1 MADAV
6 RLEYADPTNP
16 ARVWTVREVRR
27 TRAPRGSAIA
37 ATVTLE
43 FTSNGEQRLIRDVPV
58 DWQKPEVLAGAF
70 EQAEPTRDR
79 FSFVHE
85 GTSYQCE
92 ARAADTAQAESE
104 PAKTAKRRSRAPSAT
119 WYVSAGGRPEVR
131 TVAAS
136 ADDLASMSNRN
147 QLKERI
153 LSAVGARR

>member
-1 MADAV
+1 MADVV
-6 RLEYADPTNP
+6 RLEYTDPTNP
-16 ARVWTVREVRR
+16 GRVWTVRELRR
-27 TRAPRGSAIA
+27 TRAPRGSPIS

-43 FTSNGEQRLIRDVPV
+43 FTSNGEQRLIREVPV

-70 EQAEPTRDR
+70 SQAEPTRDR

-85 GTSYQCE
+85 GTAYQCE
-92 ARAADTAQAESE
+92 ARAADGAAVE
-104 PAKTAKRRSRAPSAT
+104 PAKVAKRRSRTPSSA
-119 WYVSAGGRPEVR
+119 WYVSAGGQPEIR

-136 ADDLASMSNRN
+136 ADDLASMTNRN